1 MNTYIM
7 NVHQPV
13 AAPEIQKKAAGG
25 RYWRWGRGRACV
37 VRFVQ
42 AAYGGVAG
50 VHWETPHGVKEVR
63 VVERRLM
70 TAIRPRSRQ
79 AHDDATHC

>member
-1 MNTYIM
+1 M
-7 NVHQPV
+7 
-13 AAPEIQKKAAGG
+13 AAGG
-25 RYWRWGRGRACV
+25 QYWRRGRGRERV

-42 AAYGGVAG
+42 AAYRGVAG
-50 VHWETPHGVKEVR
+50 VHWDKPHKVKEVR

-79 AHDDATHC
+79 AHDDTTHCRR